1 VYRAGDARFRRLLM
15 NKLQLTKGELT
26 KIILEEVRKL
36 QEQPEVSLTRDAAE
50 ALKPEIAQ
58 TVGNLRSDN
67 DADQDK
73 IFAVA
78 NLLGLIRDE

>member
-1 VYRAGDARFRRLLM
+1 M
-15 NKLQLTKGELT
+15 NKLQLTKGVLT

-50 ALKPEIAQ
+50 ALKPESAQ

>member
-1 VYRAGDARFRRLLM
+1 M

>member
-1 VYRAGDARFRRLLM
+1 M

-36 QEQPEVSLTRDAAE
+36 QEQPEESLTKDAA
-50 ALKPEIAQ
+50 AVLKPQIVQA
-58 TVGNLRSDN
+58 VGNLRPEN
-67 DADQDK
+67 GEQQDK

-78 NLLGLIRDE
+78 TLLGLISDE

>member
-1 VYRAGDARFRRLLM
+1 MYRAGDARFRRLLM